1 LIIDFNKLLNKLK
14 GDYYKILLMTLKKVI
29 IGLLIILLFWTVRS
43 LLGPKQDRK
52 IFIAGKKLSVEL
64 ATTQAQ
70 REKGLSG
77 RESLC
82 RGCGLLFV
90 FDQPGIYSFWM
101 RRMYFDIDI
110 LWLAGD
116 EIVDITYGAKA
127 PSAKEFDRPKIFY
140 QGKVPID
147 RVLEV
152 NAGWAEKNN
161 IKIGDKVINRL
172 RVDHK

>member
-1 LIIDFNKLLNKLK
+1 
-14 GDYYKILLMTLKKVI
+14 MTLKKVI

-110 LWLAGD
+110 LWIAD
-116 EIVDITYGAKA
+116 DRVVDVTLGAKVSSKEEFAA
-127 PSAKEFDRPKIFY
+127 PKTFY
-140 QGKVPID
+140 RSRVPID
-147 RVLEV
+147 KVLEV
-152 NAGWAEKNN
+152 DAGWVEKNG
-161 IKIGDKVINRL
+161 IKAGDVVKY
-172 RVDHK
+172 

>member
-1 LIIDFNKLLNKLK
+1 
-14 GDYYKILLMTLKKVI
+14 MTLKKVI

-64 ATTQAQ
+64 ATTQVQ

-110 LWLAGD
+110 LWIID
-116 EIVDITYGAKA
+116 DRVVDITFAAKA
-127 PSAKEFDRPKIFY
+127 PPKEEFVAPKTVY
-140 QGKVPID
+140 QSKFPVNK
-147 RVLEV
+147 VLEV
-152 NAGWAEKNN
+152 NAGWVEKNG
-161 IKIGDKVINRL
+161 IKTGDVVRL
-172 RVDHK
+172 DL